1 METETHLIDRDN
13 HLHLTKVDLFKHSD
27 QLVGFKVMCYDRVVE
42 CHLDEENNPIF
53 SLRRLVDDDRP
64 HILKEGFSNVGK
76 LWSDEEI
83 EDLKQLFVSEDGDLV
98 KISEKMERTQ
108 QGIRLRLRSMGLI
121 DEKDQKIEVSS
132 KTRTPK
138 KKPKTKYGKFTQSEE
153 DELRFLFT
161 ETKGNIKQISEEMN
175 RTEKSIRMKLW
186 FLDLIDEEDVNWL
199 DKLQRKD
206 FPNETKE
213 E

>member
-13 HLHLTKVDLFKHSD
+13 HQYLTKVDLFKHSE
-27 QLVGFKVMCYDRVVE
+27 QIVGFKVMCYDRVVE
-42 CHLDEENNPIF
+42 CHLDKENKPI
-53 SLRRLVDDDRP
+53 SSVRRFVDDDRP

-83 EDLKQLFVSEDGDLV
+83 EDLKQLFVSEDGNLV

-121 DEKDQKIEVSS
+121 DE
-132 KTRTPK
+132 
-138 KKPKTKYGKFTQSEE
+138 
-153 DELRFLFT
+153 
-161 ETKGNIKQISEEMN
+161 
-175 RTEKSIRMKLW
+175 
-186 FLDLIDEEDVNWL
+186 EDVNWL

>member
-1 METETHLIDRDN
+1 
-13 HLHLTKVDLFKHSD
+13 
-27 QLVGFKVMCYDRVVE
+27 MCYDRVVE

-53 SLRRLVDDDRP
+53 SVRRLVDDDRP

-121 DEKDQKIEVSS
+121 DEKDQKIGFIKNQNTEE
-132 KTRTPK
+132 
-138 KKPKTKYGKFTQSEE
+138 KPKTKYGKFTQSEE
-153 DELRFLFT
+153 DELRL
-161 ETKGNIKQISEEMN
+161 
-175 RTEKSIRMKLW
+175 L
-186 FLDLIDEEDVNWL
+186 
-199 DKLQRKD
+199 LQK
-206 FPNETKE
+206 PKVTLKKYQKK
-213 E
+213 

>member
-1 METETHLIDRDN
+1 M
-13 HLHLTKVDLFKHSD
+13 
-27 QLVGFKVMCYDRVVE
+27 
-42 CHLDEENNPIF
+42 
-53 SLRRLVDDDRP
+53 RRLVDDDRP

-132 KTRTPK
+132 KTKTPK

-153 DELRFLFT
+153 DELRLLFT
-161 ETKGNIKQISEEMN
+161 ETKGDIKKISEEMN

>member
-1 METETHLIDRDN
+1 MGMIKRSYH
-13 HLHLTKVDLFKHSD
+13 
-27 QLVGFKVMCYDRVVE
+27 
-42 CHLDEENNPIF
+42 
-53 SLRRLVDDDRP
+53 RR
-64 HILKEGFSNVGK
+64 
-76 LWSDEEI
+76 
-83 EDLKQLFVSEDGDLV
+83 
-98 KISEKMERTQ
+98 
-108 QGIRLRLRSMGLI
+108 
-121 DEKDQKIEVSS
+121 
-132 KTRTPK
+132 K
-138 KKPKTKYGKFTQSEE
+138 KSKTKYGKFTKSEE

-161 ETKGNIKQISEEMN
+161 ETKGDIKQISEEMN